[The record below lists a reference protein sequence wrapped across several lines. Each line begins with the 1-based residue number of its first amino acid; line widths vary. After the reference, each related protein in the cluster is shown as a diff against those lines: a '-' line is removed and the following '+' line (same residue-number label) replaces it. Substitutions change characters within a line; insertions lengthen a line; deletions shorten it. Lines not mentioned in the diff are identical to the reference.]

1 MSRNRQMAIEV
12 PIPSELLDLVTRMDN
27 IETMVMQ
34 LLKSTGKSVVTIK
47 DIAEME
53 GVSVTSLYEN
63 GVNRYLLPNY
73 GVSEYPDGQQAKWK
87 IETYLQW
94 REIPP
99 EERFQGYLQS
109 LKIEKETL
117 IAERER
123 KAVRNVSSR
132 KKRSV

>member
-53 GVSVTSLYEN
+53 GVPANSLRAGGE
-63 GVNRYLLPNY
+63 NRYLLPFF
-73 GVSEYPDGQQAKWK
+73 GASEYPSERQAKWK
-87 IETYLQW
+87 IETYLMW
-94 REIPP
+94 REQDPKERQRAYLNQLM
-99 EERFQGYLQS
+99 EETKKMVDKGN
-109 LKIEKETL
+109 KET
-117 IAERER
+117 EY
-123 KAVRNVSSR
+123 NVSSR